1 MWLVSRYGA
10 SYCSKRAGQP
20 IGEEGGLVQANDVSP
35 VASPLRQLNRQ
46 RILAAVRELD
56 VASRADLERLTGLSR
71 GTVASIVSD
80 LRREGALKLS
90 YGPDAGAKASAM
102 GRPPTLL
109 TLAAPAGLAIA
120 VDIGHADVRVA
131 VGDAEGIIAQ
141 ERFRELRGR
150 PSGREM
156 LDAAA
161 ALVAEVAQ
169 AQHLSARDV
178 RAATI
183 GLATPLD
190 VTGRPV
196 GRRFAGLDL
205 AASAG
210 LSALTDQVVVRNDA
224 DLGALGEMAFGAA
237 RDLRDFIFVKMS
249 HGLGAGLVLGGRL
262 YRGSAGLAGDIGH
275 VRVRE
280 DGEVCLCG
288 NRGCLETLVS
298 TRSLLAAL
306 QPAHPARRLSLRDLT
321 RLVNDGDPGAERLVN
336 DAARA
341 VGRTLADIV
350 NVLNPRAIVVGGSLG
365 ALGEPVLSG
374 LRETVWR
381 YSQPVAAA
389 NLAVLQGRLGERAEV
404 LGGIA
409 VALGLPAAGSRS

>member
-1 MWLVSRYGA
+1 MSLVT
-10 SYCSKRAGQP
+10 
-20 IGEEGGLVQANDVSP
+20 
-35 VASPLRQLNRQ
+35 SPLRQLNRQ

-90 YGPDAGAKASAM
+90 YGPDAGTKAGAM

-109 TLAAPAGLAIA
+109 SLAEPTGLAIA
-120 VDIGHADVRVA
+120 VDIGHAYVRVA
-131 VGDAEGIIAQ
+131 VGDAEGDIAE
-141 ERFRELRGR
+141 ERFRELRPR
-150 PSGREM
+150 LSGQQM
-156 LDAAA
+156 LEVAA
-161 ALVAEVAQ
+161 ALVADVAQ
-169 AQHLSARDV
+169 AQHLSTRGV

-183 GLATPLD
+183 GLAAPLD
-190 VTGRPV
+190 ASGRPV

-205 AASAG
+205 AGSAG
-210 LSALTDQVVVRNDA
+210 LSDLTSQIVVRNDA
-224 DLGALGEMAFGAA
+224 DLGALGELAFGAA

-262 YRGSAGLAGDIGH
+262 YRGSAGLAGNIGH

-280 DGEVCLCG
+280 DGEVCNCG

-306 QPAHPARRLSLRDLT
+306 QPAHPTRRLSLRDLT
-321 RLVNDGDPGAERLVN
+321 GLVNDGDPGAERLVN

-381 YSQPVAAA
+381 YSQPAAAA

-409 VALGLPAAGSRS
+409 VALGLPVTGSHF